1 MKFLEVKQL
10 NESYE
15 EGAETK
21 SDEFKNQLG
30 QLKLADTR
38 RGRLTLMH
46 LNKLRKIRER
56 KKAEI
61 DEKSKYLGV
70 IYARAAAQ

>member
-1 MKFLEVKQL
+1 MKFLEVKPL
-10 NESYE
+10 KESYE
-15 EGAETK
+15 EKAETK

-56 KKAEI
+56 KKAEL
-61 DEKSKYLGV
+61 DEKSKFLGV